1 MEKHRVLVTG
11 ANGLLGSNTIE
22 ALLLHGYEVVAF
34 VRKNANLVALSG
46 LNCTIFKG
54 DISNSKDIQ
63 QALKG
68 CEFVIHS
75 AARTEQFPSKLAAYQ
90 SINVDSTQLLVEC
103 CKLNSIKRFIYV
115 STANCFTNGTLLK
128 PGNENSQFM
137 PWLEKS
143 GYAYSKYLAQQF
155 ILNEVKTNQFPAI
168 VVAPT
173 FLLGARDSKPSSGQ
187 LILHGLKKRIVFY
200 PPGGKSFIDVSLAAQ
215 AIVNALAKGRNG
227 ECYLLAG
234 ENLSYKVFFKLV
246 RKVSQKR
253 QILIGIPRW
262 LITVAGYLFS
272 ALENIFPISLP
283 FNHTTQKLLCLPNYF
298 SNHKATKELDLQH
311 TKIDET
317 LHKTIL
323 WFNTPT

>member
-1 MEKHRVLVTG
+1 MLVTG

-22 ALLLHGYEVVAF
+22 ALLKDGYEVVAF

-54 DISNSKDIQ
+54 DISNSKDLQ

-75 AARTEQFPSKLAAYQ
+75 AARTEQFPSNLAAYQ
-90 SINVDSTQLLVEC
+90 TINIDSTQLLVEC
-103 CKLNSIKRFIYV
+103 CKLHSIKRLIYV

-143 GYAYSKYLAQQF
+143 GYAYSKYLAQEF

-187 LILHGLKKRIVFY
+187 LVLHGLKKRIVFY
-200 PPGGKSFIDVSLAAQ
+200 PPGGKSFIDASLAAQ
-215 AIVNALAKGRNG
+215 AIVNALAKGKNG

-234 ENLSYKVFFKLV
+234 ENVSYKDFFKHV
-246 RKVSQKR
+246 RKVSRKK

-262 LITVAGYLFS
+262 LISVTGYLFS
-272 ALENIFPISLP
+272 AFENILRISLP
-283 FNHTTQKLLCLPNYF
+283 FNRTTQKLLCLPNYF
-298 SNHKATKELDLQH
+298 SHRKATKELDLHH
-311 TKIDET
+311 TKIDDT
-317 LHKTIL
+317 LRNTID